1 MRKRLSILLMALF
14 ILPFSAHAQ
23 LDAIIDIIVD
33 AVEPTPVYDK
43 DLRRATEDLAGK
55 IDRLNNVL
63 FGGAEMTSAAYR
75 YRTMYSDL
83 YDLTTSFSSYVSHSY
98 NNAKRLETMYTSL
111 DGGSVGSYARNIQ
124 QTWYIY
130 DDTVRGA
137 ARIIDKF
144 KKIFG
149 DSNMTNTEVRQAA
162 KEALE
167 ELNEAQLK
175 EDKRVQEE
183 IEAARIATG
192 LTQCSDFMGI
202 SSKDFVSTGKA
213 TYGTTVGDSKSASQ
227 TGTLG
232 TVVMI
237 IIGLLLVISTLFAGI
252 HIMKG
257 SSQAESTIARL
268 VIVYVVSLVVILAV
282 QGSI

>member
-1 MRKRLSILLMALF
+1 MKKKLLILLSLVLF
-14 ILPFSAHAQ
+14 MPVRAHAQ
-23 LDAIIDIIVD
+23 IDAIIDAVVN
-33 AVEPTPVYDK
+33 AVEPTPVYDR

-63 FGGAEMTSAAYR
+63 FGGAEVTSAAYR

-98 NNAKRLETMYTSL
+98 NNAKRLETMYTTL
-111 DGGSVGSYARNIQ
+111 DGGTVGSYASKIQ

-162 KEALE
+162 KEALA
-167 ELNEAQLK
+167 ELNESQLK

-192 LTQCSDFMGI
+192 LTQCSDFMAL
-202 SSKDFVSTGKA
+202 SSTDYVSSGKA
-213 TYGTTVGDSKSASQ
+213 TYGTTIGDSKSTSQ

-237 IIGLLLVISTLFAGI
+237 IIGLILVVSTLFAGI

-257 SSQAESTIARL
+257 SSHAESMIARL